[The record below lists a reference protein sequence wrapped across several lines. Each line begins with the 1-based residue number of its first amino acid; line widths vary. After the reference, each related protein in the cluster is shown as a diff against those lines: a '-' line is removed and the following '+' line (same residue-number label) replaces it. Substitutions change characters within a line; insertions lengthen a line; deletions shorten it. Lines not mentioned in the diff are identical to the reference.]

1 MAYNPLADYNVRDP
15 LGTSPA
21 TRLATALAGTSYQKK
36 RATGAA
42 DRQRYDINRGV
53 PDALHKLN
61 TGYARRG
68 LQDSGLRNRGLINYF
83 ENLYTALGD
92 TDMALQD
99 ALFNLTAENV
109 GAYNEYFGS
118 AYGRDFDAA
127 AVVRLVLLRSERL
140 VTDDS

>member
-1 MAYNPLADYNVRDP
+1 MAYNPLADFNVRDP

-36 RATGAA
+36 RATGTA
-42 DRQRYDINRGV
+42 DRQRYDINRAI
-53 PDALHKLN
+53 PDTLHKLN

-83 ENLYTALGD
+83 ENLYTTLGD

-99 ALFNLTAENV
+99 TLFDLTAQNV

-127 AVVRLVLLRSERL
+127 ADRAERAAQIREA
-140 VTDDS
+140 SY

>member
-21 TRLATALAGTSYQKK
+21 TRLATALAGTTYQKK
-36 RATGAA
+36 RAMGTA
-42 DRQRYDINRGV
+42 DRQRYDINKAI
-53 PDALHKLN
+53 PDTLHKLN

-83 ENLYTALGD
+83 ENLYTTLGD

-127 AVVRLVLLRSERL
+127 ADRAERAAQIREA
-140 VTDDS
+140 SY

>member
-21 TRLATALAGTSYQKK
+21 TRLATALAGTTYQKK

-68 LQDSGLRNRGLINYF
+68 LQDSGLRNRGLTNYF
-83 ENLYTALGD
+83 ENLYTTLGD

-127 AVVRLVLLRSERL
+127 ADRAERA
-140 VTDDS
+140 TQIREASY

>member
-1 MAYNPLADYNVRDP
+1 MAYNPMADYNMRDP

-21 TRLATALAGTSYQKK
+21 TRLATALAGTTYQKK

-42 DRQRYDINRGV
+42 DRQRYDINRAI
-53 PDALHKLN
+53 PDTLHKLN

-83 ENLYTALGD
+83 ENLYTTLGD

-99 ALFNLTAENV
+99 TLFDLTAQNV

-127 AVVRLVLLRSERL
+127 ADRAARAAQIREASY
-140 VTDDS
+140 

>member
-36 RATGAA
+36 RAMGTA
-42 DRQRYDINRGV
+42 DRQRYDINKAI
-53 PDALHKLN
+53 PDTLHKLN

-83 ENLYTALGD
+83 ENLYTTLGD

-99 ALFNLTAENV
+99 TLFDLTAQNV

-127 AVVRLVLLRSERL
+127 ADRAERAAQIREA
-140 VTDDS
+140 SY

>member
-21 TRLATALAGTSYQKK
+21 TRLATALAGTTYQKK
-36 RATGAA
+36 RARSGA

-68 LQDSGLRNRGLINYF
+68 LQDSGLRNRGLTNYF
-83 ENLYTALGD
+83 ENLYTTLGD

-127 AVVRLVLLRSERL
+127 ADRAERA
-140 VTDDS
+140 TQIREASY

>member
-21 TRLATALAGTSYQKK
+21 TRLSTALAGSTLQERLARN
-36 RATGAA
+36 RAA
-42 DRQRYDINRGV
+42 RQEFNVTRGI
-53 PDALHKLN
+53 PDTLHKLN
-61 TGYARRG
+61 TGFARRG
-68 LQDSGLRNRGLINYF
+68 LQDSGLRRRGLADYF
-83 ENLYTALGD
+83 ENLYGTLGD
-92 TDMALQD
+92 TEMGLQD

-127 AVVRLVLLRSERL
+127 ADRAERAAQIREA
-140 VTDDS
+140 SY

>member
-21 TRLATALAGTSYQKK
+21 TRLATALAGTTYQKK
-36 RATGAA
+36 RARSGA

-68 LQDSGLRNRGLINYF
+68 LQDSGLRNRGLTNYF

-127 AVVRLVLLRSERL
+127 ADRAARATQIREASY
-140 VTDDS
+140 

>member
-36 RATGAA
+36 RAMGTA
-42 DRQRYDINRGV
+42 DRQRYDINKAI
-53 PDALHKLN
+53 PDTLHKLN

-83 ENLYTALGD
+83 ENLYTTLGD

-127 AVVRLVLLRSERL
+127 ADRAERAAQIREA
-140 VTDDS
+140 SY

>member
-1 MAYNPLADYNVRDP
+1 MAYNPLADFNVRDP

-36 RATGAA
+36 RAMGTA
-42 DRQRYDINRGV
+42 DRQRYDINKAI
-53 PDALHKLN
+53 PDTLHKLN

-83 ENLYTALGD
+83 ENLYTTLGD

-127 AVVRLVLLRSERL
+127 ADRAERAAQIREA
-140 VTDDS
+140 SY